1 MLSNTERMDNI
12 IANLSPNPRN
22 NVANSPDNI
31 FEHDLLATDIV
42 YKTSKIDG
50 KNNATEAMM

>member
-1 MLSNTERMDNI
+1 MDNI
-12 IANLSPNPRN
+12 IANLSPNQRN
-22 NVANSPDNI
+22 NVNMANSPDNI

-50 KNNATEAMM
+50 KNATEAMM